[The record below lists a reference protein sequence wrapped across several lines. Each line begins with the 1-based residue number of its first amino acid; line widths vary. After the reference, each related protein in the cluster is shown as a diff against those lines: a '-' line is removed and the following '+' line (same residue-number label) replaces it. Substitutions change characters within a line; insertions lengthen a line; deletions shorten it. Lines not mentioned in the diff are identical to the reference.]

1 MKDIFEKWFD
11 LWFPFEIY
19 SFFIVWIIFLIFI
32 FYLFLF
38 KNKPKVEIKEAKKTE
53 EKNIDLLI
61 ELEKLKNSDNFL
73 EKSLHLFSL
82 FLEKKSWNTEISKM
96 SFSEFKNLNFD
107 ENFVN
112 LFSKI
117 YFLKYKENEID
128 ASQIGNIFQ
137 DLKDIFEKNL

>member
-19 SFFIVWIIFLIFI
+19 S
-32 FYLFLF
+32 
-38 KNKPKVEIKEAKKTE
+38 
-53 EKNIDLLI
+53 
-61 ELEKLKNSDNFL
+61 NSDNFL
-73 EKSLHLFSL
+73 EKRLHLFSL

-117 YFLKYKENEID
+117 YFLKYKGNEID
-128 ASQIGNIFQ
+128 ASQIENIFQ

>member
-1 MKDIFEKWFD
+1 
-11 LWFPFEIY
+11 
-19 SFFIVWIIFLIFI
+19 
-32 FYLFLF
+32 
-38 KNKPKVEIKEAKKTE
+38 
-53 EKNIDLLI
+53 
-61 ELEKLKNSDNFL
+61 
-73 EKSLHLFSL
+73 
-82 FLEKKSWNTEISKM
+82 M

-128 ASQIGNIFQ
+128 ASQIENIFQ

>member
-1 MKDIFEKWFD
+1 M
-11 LWFPFEIY
+11 
-19 SFFIVWIIFLIFI
+19 
-32 FYLFLF
+32 
-38 KNKPKVEIKEAKKTE
+38 
-53 EKNIDLLI
+53 I

-128 ASQIGNIFQ
+128 ASQIENIFQ
-137 DLKDIFEKNL
+137 DLKDIFEKDL